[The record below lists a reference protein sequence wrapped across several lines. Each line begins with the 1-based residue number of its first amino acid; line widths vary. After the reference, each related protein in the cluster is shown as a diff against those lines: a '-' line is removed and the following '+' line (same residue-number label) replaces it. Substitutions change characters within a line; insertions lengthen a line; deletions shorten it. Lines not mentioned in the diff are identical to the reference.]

1 MNAGE
6 DLCLGSIYM
15 IWKMRRKLF
24 VQLKRILECVDA
36 CTAEDELR

>member
-15 IWKMRRKLF
+15 IWKMRRKLS
-24 VQLKRILECVDA
+24 
-36 CTAEDELR
+36 CTVEKDIRMRLMSAQRKMS